1 MTGDAME
8 ERKAREAER
17 RERDQHPR
25 CWWCHKE
32 IWPLMD
38 QRKDEQ
44 GNLMH
49 AYCWLSYRKAAN
61 RSLGY

>member
-1 MTGDAME
+1 MTQANDTTTSDKPSD
-8 ERKAREAER
+8 ER
-17 RERDQHPR
+17 PR
-25 CWWCHKE
+25 CWWCEKE

-49 AYCWLSYRKAAN
+49 AYCYIRYQRAKLHAGGI
-61 RSLGY
+61 L